1 MITQLLGVGKRYNSS
16 KSQCRSSRPKY
27 LRQVD
32 SSNRG
37 ELVQPHINISR
48 KSVVGRVAKL
58 ALMALVALV
67 VLGLVAPLI
76 SVGSYRVQIQRLLEG
91 ALGRRVDFESIH
103 YTLFSGPG
111 FSIDKVTIGEDSK
124 YGLEPSAYVPS
135 LRIRVRLDKLLFG
148 KVQVAG
154 LRLVEPTLNLVKR
167 DDGTWNVIEILDRL
181 ARHRSPGWRISP
193 TVEISDGRLNF
204 KFGNRKTIFYVDDTD
219 IAVYRESSAKL
230 RIRFAGSPSRTDRG
244 GHGFGSFR
252 GDVNWYLNPPE
263 PNSTQL
269 EADVTLER
277 SNLSELVTLIL
288 GYDVGIHGE
297 IGSHMTISGPAALL
311 NVAGDVYLEDV
322 HRWDLMPSSGE
333 AWHVRYRGI
342 LDLVGQKMQFTTSP
356 LDPTK
361 PSPVVLQV
369 KVNEFLTTPSWSVIA
384 NLHKAPAEKILPLA
398 RRMGLGLPEHLGAT
412 GEADGAV
419 GYSNHSG
426 WNGSVALT
434 NVTAVLPDL
443 PPFSS
448 DSATVSITQDLI
460 HFQPFVVKAN
470 AGADVELEGD
480 YVPSTRAFAA
490 KITAAEAS
498 IKSLSRTLS
507 SWFGQPPM
515 LTYFQDGYFSGQLL
529 YRSEPPDA
537 QEWSGQFQL
546 SRAIFEPVGLARPV
560 KQFSARVLLAGEHL
574 DIPGFSATIGD
585 RSISGDY
592 HYDGHS
598 RRKERVRL
606 KLAEASVEDFQ
617 NWLEPV
623 FGSPGFFGRFRFGR
637 RSQPAWLLERFVDG
651 DLRIGAL
658 SVGGN
663 EIGSVETRFQWTGP
677 ELKTSSL
684 IVDLPAGVIHGQ
696 GSVDFRGDRPHYRFA
711 GELHGYPWK
720 AGQLDATG
728 SFETVGLGSDALLNL
743 RASGEFQASDVDVTR
758 DFNLNSLSGAFDVS
772 FDEGWSRFVLSNV
785 EAERESELWR
795 GNGASQKDGSLVF
808 ELVNGSRQMRVVS
821 TLDPSPGSTAA
832 SAGTTS
838 SAQR

>member
-1 MITQLLGVGKRYNSS
+1 VRLSRAVKRYNSS

-37 ELVQPHINISR
+37 ELVQSPTNISR
-48 KSVVGRVAKL
+48 EPVVRRVAKP
-58 ALMALVALV
+58 ALIALVTLV

-76 SVGSYRVQIQRLLEG
+76 SVGSYRAQIQRLLEG
-91 ALGRRVDFESIH
+91 ALGRRVEFESIH

-111 FSIDKVTIGEDSK
+111 FSIDKVTIGEDPK
-124 YGLEPSAYVPS
+124 YGIEPSAYVPT
-135 LRIRVRLDKLLFG
+135 LKIRVRLDKLLFG

-167 DDGTWNVIEILDRL
+167 NDGTWNAIDILDRL
-181 ARHRSPGWRISP
+181 ARHRSANWGITP

-204 KFGNRKTIFYVDDTD
+204 KFGSRKTIFYVDDTD
-219 IAVYRESSAKL
+219 IAVYRDSPAKL

-252 GDVNWYLNPPE
+252 GDVNWYLDPPE

-288 GYDVGIHGE
+288 GYDIGIHGE
-297 IGSHMTISGPAALL
+297 IGSHLTIAGPASLL
-311 NVAGDVYLEDV
+311 NVAGDLYLEDV

-342 LDLVGQKMQFTTSP
+342 LDLVQRKLQFATSP
-356 LDPTK
+356 LDPAK
-361 PSPVVLQV
+361 PNPVILQV

-384 NLHKAPAEKILPLA
+384 NLHKAPAEKILPLT
-398 RRMGLGLPEHLGAT
+398 RRMGLGFPEGLSAT

-460 HFQPFVVKAN
+460 HFQPFVIKAN
-470 AGADVELEGD
+470 AGAEVELEGD
-480 YVPSTRAFAA
+480 YVPSARAFVA
-490 KITAAEAS
+490 KVTTGEVS

-507 SWFGQPPM
+507 SWFGQTPM
-515 LTYFQDGYFSGQLL
+515 LTSFQDGYFSGQLL

-537 QEWSGQFQL
+537 PEWSGQFQL
-546 SRAIFEPVGLARPV
+546 SRAILEPVGLARPL
-560 KQFSARVLLAGEHL
+560 KQFSARVLLAGERL
-574 DIPGFSATIGD
+574 DVPGFSATIGD
-585 RSISGDY
+585 RSISGEY
-592 HYDGHS
+592 HYDGRS

-606 KLAEASVEDFQ
+606 KLPKASVEDFQ

-637 RSQPAWLLERFVDG
+637 KSQPAWLLERYVDG
-651 DLRIGAL
+651 ELRIGAL

-677 ELKTSSL
+677 EVKTSSL
-684 IVDLPAGVIHGQ
+684 IVGLFAGVIHGQ
-696 GSVDFRGDRPHYRFA
+696 GSIDFRSDRPRYRFA

-728 SFETVGLGSDALLNL
+728 TLETVGLGSDALLNL
-743 RASGEFQASDVDVTR
+743 RASGEFDASDVEVSR
-758 DFNLNSLSGAFDVS
+758 DFTLNSLTGVFDVS
-772 FDEGWSRFVLSNV
+772 FEQGWSHFVLSNV
-785 EAERESELWR
+785 EAERAAELWR

-808 ELVNGSRQMRVVS
+808 EFVNGSRQMRVVS
-821 TLDPSPGSTAA
+821 TLNPSPEPPAANAETTAST
-832 SAGTTS
+832 
-838 SAQR
+838 QR